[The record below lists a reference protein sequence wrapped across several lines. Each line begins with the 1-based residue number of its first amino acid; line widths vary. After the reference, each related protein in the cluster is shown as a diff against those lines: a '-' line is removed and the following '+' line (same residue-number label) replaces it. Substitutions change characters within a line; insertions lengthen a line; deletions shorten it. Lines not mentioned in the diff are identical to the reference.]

1 MSKIFGVYFRN
12 WPDQNGKFFDIAVEK
27 DDYDTMYCLAAEFLQ
42 QYGIK
47 TVILTPN
54 TYIGAGKFLSYYS
67 PNQHNFTKHEE
78 VIKPDIILDK
88 GAVTFNDGFL
98 NVFNS
103 AEFTQLGRNKYSQSE
118 VTKDFSPKTI
128 LVSRKEEVSEALAK
142 IKTERVVVKPLDGYG
157 GNGVIITDKS
167 QVSIENFPVIMQEFI
182 ESESGVNGLVNGR
195 HDVRL
200 IILDGEIV
208 LGAVRQP
215 AEGSFL
221 ANVHQGGSYREMKV
235 EEVPASLL
243 EFAKPICEIYDRLGG
258 IFYSIDFMFDG
269 NKWYLIEMNE
279 MPGLPDLTVKENR
292 SAKYFFEKLAV
303 FLQK

>member
-12 WPDQNGKFFDIAVEK
+12 RPDQNGKFFDIKIEK
-27 DDYDTMYCLAAEFLQ
+27 DDYDTMYCLAAEFLR
-42 QYGIK
+42 QYDIE

-67 PNQHNFTKHEE
+67 PNQHNFTEHKT

-88 GAVTFNDGFL
+88 GAITFNDGFL

-118 VTKDFSPKTI
+118 ITKDFSPKTV
-128 LVSRKEEVSEALAK
+128 LVSSAAELENAMSE
-142 IKTERVVVKPLDGYG
+142 IKTSRVVVKPLDGYG
-157 GNGVIITDKS
+157 GNGVVIAEKDKIS
-167 QVSIENFPVIMQEFI
+167 VEQYPVIMQEFI
-182 ESESGVNGLVNGR
+182 ESANGVDGLVSGR

-200 IILDGEIV
+200 IILNGETV

-235 EEVPASLL
+235 DEIPESLL
-243 EFAKPICEIYDRLGG
+243 EFAKPICELYDRLGG
-258 IFYSIDFMFDG
+258 VFYSVDFMYDG
-269 NKWYLIEMNE
+269 EKWYLIEMNE
-279 MPGLPDLTVKENR
+279 MPGLPDLTVRENR
-292 SAKYFFEKLAV
+292 SAKYFFEKLAN
-303 FLQK
+303 FLLK